1 MMAPLA
7 RIRLRLTLWYVA
19 TFALILLLLGGGL
32 FYAVRAQIGRELEES
47 LRDATAELIRAANI
61 REMEAADARGEVVDA
76 VDELHIPER
85 QLYLLSASAQPLK
98 PSAAEPWVLA
108 AARQAARSG
117 SADSVARLAHDRSL
131 RVHAERFR
139 VRSGRGYIAV
149 AVADQV
155 ELEDRYATLIAT
167 FSATALAALLLV
179 AAGGYILMRQSS
191 APVEHTMLQM
201 RRFMADAAHELRT
214 PIAVLRSR
222 AEIALQRP
230 RDAGAYVA
238 ALQGV
243 EEESR
248 RLGEIVEDLLTLA
261 RADAGERPV
270 SRERLYLDD
279 IALDAAEA
287 ASVLAG
293 QRGVSLDIGAFE
305 EAAILG
311 DRALVRQLIMI
322 LLDNAVKYT
331 PKGGMVRVDVS
342 GIGGLPTLVVEDT
355 GVGVTAEQLP
365 HVFERFYRGESA
377 RSHTT
382 GAGLGL
388 SIARWIA
395 DVHGASLQLIARAEG
410 GTRALLVFPLAS
422 RV

>member
-32 FYAVRAQIGRELEES
+32 FYAVRAQIGRELDES

-85 QLYLLSASAQPLK
+85 QLYLLSATAEPLK
-98 PSAAEPWVLA
+98 PNVAERWVIA
-108 AARQAARSG
+108 AARDAERSG
-117 SADSVARLAHDRSL
+117 SADLVARLVHDRSL
-131 RVHAERFR
+131 RVHAERFT
-139 VRSGRGYIAV
+139 VQSGRSYIAV
-149 AVADQV
+149 AVADQI
-155 ELEDRYATLIAT
+155 ELEDRYATLIAS

-191 APVEHTMLQM
+191 APVEHTMRQM

-248 RLGEIVEDLLTLA
+248 RMGEIVEDLLTLA

-279 IALDAAEA
+279 IALDAADA
-287 ASVLAG
+287 ARVLAG

-311 DRALVRQLIMI
+311 DRALIRQLIMI

-331 PKGGMVRVDVS
+331 PQGGMVRVHVS
-342 GIGGLPTLVVEDT
+342 GNGGSPTLVVEDT
-355 GVGVTAEQLP
+355 GVGVTTEQLP

-410 GTRALLVFPLAS
+410 GTRVLLMFPLAS
-422 RV
+422 RM

>member
-85 QLYLLSASAQPLK
+85 QLYLLSASATPLK
-98 PSAAEPWVLA
+98 PNVAEPWVLA
-108 AARQAARSG
+108 AARQAARAG
-117 SADSVARLAHDRSL
+117 SADSVAHLAHDRSL
-131 RVHAERFR
+131 RVHAERFK

-155 ELEDRYATLIAT
+155 ELEDRYASLIAT

-191 APVEHTMLQM
+191 APVEHTMQQM

-222 AEIALQRP
+222 AEVALQRP
-230 RDAGAYVA
+230 RDADAYVA

-279 IALDAAEA
+279 IALDAADA
-287 ASVLAG
+287 ARVLAG

-331 PKGGMVRVDVS
+331 PQGGMVRVDVS
-342 GIGGLPTLVVEDT
+342 GNGGLPTLVVEDT
-355 GVGVTAEQLP
+355 GVGVSAEQLP

-377 RSHTT
+377 RSHAT

-395 DVHGASLQLIARAEG
+395 DVHGASLQLIARAGG

>member
-85 QLYLLSASAQPLK
+85 QLYLLSASATPLK
-98 PSAAEPWVLA
+98 PNVAEPWVLA
-108 AARQAARSG
+108 AARQAARAG
-117 SADSVARLAHDRSL
+117 SADSVAHLAHDRSL
-131 RVHAERFR
+131 RVHAERFK

-155 ELEDRYATLIAT
+155 ELEDRYASLIAT

-191 APVEHTMLQM
+191 APVEHTMQQM

-222 AEIALQRP
+222 AEVALQRP

-243 EEESR
+243 EDEYR
-248 RLGEIVEDLLTLA
+248 RLGKIVEDLLTLA

-279 IALDAAEA
+279 IALDAADA
-287 ASVLAG
+287 ARVLAG

-331 PKGGMVRVDVS
+331 PQGGMVRVDVS
-342 GIGGLPTLVVEDT
+342 GNGGLPTLVVEDT
-355 GVGVTAEQLP
+355 GVGVSAEQLP

-377 RSHTT
+377 RSHAT

-395 DVHGASLQLIARAEG
+395 DVHGASLQLIARAGG

>member
-85 QLYLLSASAQPLK
+85 QLYLLSASATPLK
-98 PSAAEPWVLA
+98 PNVAEPWVLA
-108 AARQAARSG
+108 AARQAARAG
-117 SADSVARLAHDRSL
+117 SADSVAHLAHDRSL
-131 RVHAERFR
+131 RVHAERFK

-155 ELEDRYATLIAT
+155 ELEDRYASLIAT

-191 APVEHTMLQM
+191 APVEHTMQQM

-222 AEIALQRP
+222 AEVALQRP
-230 RDAGAYVA
+230 RDADAYVA

-243 EEESR
+243 EDESR

-279 IALDAAEA
+279 IALDAADA
-287 ASVLAG
+287 ARVLAG

-331 PKGGMVRVDVS
+331 PQGGMVRVDVS
-342 GIGGLPTLVVEDT
+342 GNGGLPTLVVEDT
-355 GVGVTAEQLP
+355 GVGVSAEQLP

-377 RSHTT
+377 RSHAT

-395 DVHGASLQLIARAEG
+395 DVHGASLQLIARAGG